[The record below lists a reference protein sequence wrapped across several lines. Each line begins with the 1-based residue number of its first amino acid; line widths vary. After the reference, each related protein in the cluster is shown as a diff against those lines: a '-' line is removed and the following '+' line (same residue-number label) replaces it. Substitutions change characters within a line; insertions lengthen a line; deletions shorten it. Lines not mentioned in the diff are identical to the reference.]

1 MRRVIVI
8 AITGFSLAGCTSYS
22 LDMFKSTPPSVPVQ
36 LESTP
41 PGADARTSVGPGCKT
56 PCTVN
61 VQLPSD
67 GFSVTFTLNGFQPAT
82 VPVQGIRVPGDF
94 ITPASTRFDPNPVV
108 AQLQPA
114 GPPPRP
120 PHKKIMRPKRPKPPK
135 GADQDAGA
143 PPPPPP
149 PPPSAR

>member
-94 ITPASTRFDPNPVV
+94 ITPAST
-108 AQLQPA
+108 
-114 GPPPRP
+114 
-120 PHKKIMRPKRPKPPK
+120 
-135 GADQDAGA
+135 
-143 PPPPPP
+143 
-149 PPPSAR
+149 